1 MADDRNTEND
11 SLDARIAAAK
21 AESVRPSAADSQA
34 EGRGWAIGAEF
45 VVTIL
50 VSTFIGY
57 FLDGYFGARPW
68 LMIVFLLLGFAAGTR
83 RAMKTSKQFDADPK
97 D

>member
-1 MADDRNTEND
+1 MGNDRNNTDD

-21 AESVRPSAADSQA
+21 AESVRPSTADSQA

-50 VSTFIGY
+50 VTTFIGY
-57 FLDGYFGARPW
+57 LLDGYFQTRPW

-83 RAMKTSKQFDADPK
+83 RAMQTSKQFDADPK